1 MKLHHESSHQFTNSE
16 MLNKYIM
23 GGRAVVTL
31 ESPQGKKHTYVYAI
45 PRNSDSFPPD
55 IRFVYALHDGVKEF
69 YIGMI
74 EMGRFRLTRNS
85 RFHPDTEIVKGAKY
99 IEDLR
104 TSQVFLD
111 KSPMKIY
118 HEGICARCGRKLT
131 DPKSIERGFGSKCR
145 KKMGSETS
153 CL

>member
-16 MLNKYIM
+16 MLNQYIM

-31 ESPQGKKHTYVYAI
+31 ESPQGKKHTYVYAT
-45 PRNSDSFPPD
+45 PRNSESFPPD
-55 IRFVYALHDGVKEF
+55 VRFVYALHGGVKEF

-85 RFHPDTEIVKGAKY
+85 RFVSDTEIVKGARY

-104 TSQVFLD
+104 SSQAFLD

-118 HEGICARCGRKLT
+118 HEGICSRCGRKLI
-131 DPKSIERGFGSKCR
+131 DPKSIERGFGPKCR
-145 KKMGSETS
+145 RKLGSEIS